1 AVGRA
6 ACVGAMV
13 SGCSRVLGG
22 RVRGLAVQFPGFG
35 LNRANILPFG
45 SVRYATTM
53 PSPSSIGATTTLPPS
68 SSLRAA
74 VAATS
79 ATWTTKTA
87 YGGMLPPVLK
97 IPPEGPAAPGAVM
110 SVYAPSGANDQPK
123 SEP

>member
-1 AVGRA
+1 MAIQPRA
-6 ACVGAMV
+6 LPVVHGAT
-13 SGCSRVLGG
+13 SGGG
-22 RVRGLAVQFPGFG
+22 LPAQLSGLG

-53 PSPSSIGATTTLPPS
+53 PSSSFMGATTILPPS
-68 SSLRAA
+68 SSVRVA

-87 YGGMLPPVLK
+87 YGGILPPVLK